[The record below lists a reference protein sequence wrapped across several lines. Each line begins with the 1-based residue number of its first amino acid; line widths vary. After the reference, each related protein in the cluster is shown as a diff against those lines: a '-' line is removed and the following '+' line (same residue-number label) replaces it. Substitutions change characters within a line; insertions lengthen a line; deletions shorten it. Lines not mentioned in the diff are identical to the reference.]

1 MIHDLEMGIVILWV
15 LLPYIIV
22 VSIVMVTIF
31 MLIKWI
37 PIWIKQWKDLDNDDW
52 WK

>member
-37 PIWIKQWKDLDNDDW
+37 PIWRKQWKDLDDDW

>member
-15 LLPYIIV
+15 LLPYIVV
-22 VSIVMVTIF
+22 VSIVIVTIW

-37 PIWIKQWKDLDNDDW
+37 PIWIKQWKDLDNEW

>member
-15 LLPYIIV
+15 LLPYIVV
-22 VSIVMVTIF
+22 VSIVIVTIW

-37 PIWIKQWKDLDNDDW
+37 PIWRKQWKDLDDDW
-52 WK
+52 FK

>member
-15 LLPYIIV
+15 LLPYIVV
-22 VSIVMVTIF
+22 VSIIIVTIW

-37 PIWIKQWKDLDNDDW
+37 PIWIKRWKDLDNEW

>member
-37 PIWIKQWKDLDNDDW
+37 PIWRKQWKDLDDDW
-52 WK
+52 FK

>member
-22 VSIVMVTIF
+22 VSIVMVTIW

-37 PIWIKQWKDLDNDDW
+37 PIWRKQWKDLDDDW
-52 WK
+52 FK

>member
-31 MLIKWI
+31 MLIKWL
-37 PIWIKQWKDLDNDDW
+37 PVWIKQWKDLDNDW